1 MKISRRSFV
10 ASGAG
15 LLSAVAALPQVALS
29 QTAVNLSES
38 DPMAKSLGYRDDAV
52 MVDKARFPKYAAG
65 QQCASC
71 QLYQGQPGDARG
83 PCPLYQHK
91 LVAAKGWCSAWVQ
104 RHGAAE
110 VH

>member
-10 ASGAG
+10 VGGAG
-15 LLSAVAALPQVALS
+15 LLSAVAAMPRAARS
-29 QTAVNLSES
+29 ETAANLSES
-38 DPMAKSLGYRDDAV
+38 DPMAKSLGYRDDAAT
-52 MVDKARFPKYAAG
+52 VDKTAYPKYQAG

-71 QLYQGQPGDARG
+71 QLYQGQPGEARG

-91 LVAAKGWCSAWVQ
+91 LVSAKGWCSAWVQ